1 MLLLLAVVL
10 AAAGYV
16 AYQHRPMIM
25 DGPGMVCPPEY
36 MDSALVEGDSV
47 ISEQPV
53 NFDGLLDLPC
63 YRFDAKLDGR
73 IPVIIVF
80 QKYDDRIV
88 AGYIYYPKAKH
99 PSPIMIAGSVS
110 KHPEEEDFHL
120 EEYQADGTVTGSIY
134 IVREQKPDWSEEL
147 SCQWTNPKTRKGM
160 ALTDIR
166 FSREMPEWFTETLLK
181 PEDAGNIGRL
191 YVFKVWN
198 ETYDTMTGGT
208 ISFRAAGKN
217 RVHFNCAND
226 RYENAEGQS
235 EEGRPAVISGNTFEH
250 AT

>member
-1 MLLLLAVVL
+1 
-10 AAAGYV
+10 
-16 AYQHRPMIM
+16 
-25 DGPGMVCPPEY
+25 
-36 MDSALVEGDSV
+36 
-47 ISEQPV
+47 
-53 NFDGLLDLPC
+53 
-63 YRFDAKLDGR
+63 
-73 IPVIIVF
+73 
-80 QKYDDRIV
+80 
-88 AGYIYYPKAKH
+88 
-99 PSPIMIAGSVS
+99 
-110 KHPEEEDFHL
+110 
-120 EEYQADGTVTGSIY
+120 
-134 IVREQKPDWSEEL
+134 
-147 SCQWTNPKTRKGM
+147 M

-235 EEGRPAVISGNTFEH
+235 EEGRPAVISGNTFEYRDVNECGYAFR
-250 AT
+250 ATFFPKFVVLRTTSQNESLRCFGMGAAFDGVYIKIKQ